1 MAIDIGPRIG
11 MDGEPEFRKQL
22 NQINTALK
30 TLGTEMQKVSSEFS
44 ENANSQQ
51 ALIAKNKVLNKQ
63 IETEKQK
70 LGEVQKALTA
80 AEQAYGENSTQALKW
95 QQVLNRTET
104 NLNKLESELKQN
116 DRALDEMKRGLRD
129 AETGLETFD
138 DAAKKA
144 DDSVGGFGQSL
155 MAGLSAGAIIGAI
168 QGIASSIS
176 NLVSE
181 TQEYRRIMAS
191 LEISSQNAGYS
202 AEQTANTY
210 RTLYGVLGDDQTAA
224 TTTANLQALGLSQE
238 QLTSLTNG
246 AIGAWATY
254 GDSIPIDS
262 LSEAIN
268 ETVRVGTVT
277 GTFADML
284 NWAGTSEDEFNAK
297 LAACGS
303 ETERANLVLQ
313 EMANQGLIQA
323 GEGWQSMNSD
333 IVAGNQATA
342 DLQATMSEFAQLVS
356 PLVTGVKE
364 AFNDVLQIVLQL
376 IGAFQSGGIE
386 GFVSTLSQIFSNIG
400 GVISQNAGGFLEAG
414 ASIITGIAEGIRMYF
429 PQLLDMLAQ
438 IFAQIGEN
446 IPTFLDG
453 LLTSLQSIGD
463 MLSELAPVLVQKG
476 FEMLQSLVSGI
487 VEGLPTLIER
497 VPQIVSTFANIINDN
512 FPVILMK
519 GGELLLQLAM
529 GIIQAIPTLIANIPQ
544 IITAIVDVLM
554 AFQWVNL
561 GRNIIKFLG
570 DGIGA
575 MKDFVVQ
582 KGVDILNG
590 LKNVI
595 LNLPSTLANIGRS
608 AMSGL
613 GNAISSA
620 WGAIRSAAS
629 NIVDAVVGA
638 VTSIPGQMLSIGK
651 NIVQGLWNG
660 ISDMTGWIIDKIQ
673 GFGASVLDGI
683 KSFFG
688 IASPSKLMEDQ
699 VGKFMAEGIAVG
711 FQREMAS
718 VNRQIQKS
726 LRSTMEG
733 NEKIIATAQT
743 SFNAQIDYKKLAD
756 AVSFGGL
763 YFDGRLVGRAF
774 KKGGITLA

>member
-1 MAIDIGPRIG
+1 MATDIGPRIG

-70 LGEVQKALTA
+70 LSEVQKALTA
-80 AEQAYGENSTQALKW
+80 AEQAYGQNSTQALKW
-95 QQVLNRTET
+95 QQVLNRAET

-138 DAAKKA
+138 DAAEKA

-202 AEQTANTY
+202 AEQTASTY

-284 NWAGTSEDEFNAK
+284 NWAGTSEDDFNAK

-323 GEGWQSMNSD
+323 GEGWQNMNSD

-342 DLQATMSEFAQLVS
+342 DLQSTMSEFAEMVS

-364 AFNDVLQIVLQL
+364 AFNGVLQTVLLL

-386 GFVSTLSQIFSNIG
+386 GFVSALSQVFSNIG

-414 ASIITGIAEGIRMYF
+414 GKIITGIAEGIRTYL
-429 PQLLDMLAQ
+429 PQLLDVFGQ

-487 VEGLPTLIER
+487 VEALPTLIEK

-554 AFQWVNL
+554 AFQWVDL
-561 GRNIIKFLG
+561 GKNIIKFLG

-575 MKDFVVQ
+575 MKDFVIQ
-582 KGVDILNG
+582 KGTDILNG
-590 LKNVI
+590 LKNVV
-595 LNLPSTLANIGRS
+595 LNLPSTLMNIGRS

-629 NIVDAVVGA
+629 NIADAVVGA

-733 NEKIIATAQT
+733 NEKIIETAQT